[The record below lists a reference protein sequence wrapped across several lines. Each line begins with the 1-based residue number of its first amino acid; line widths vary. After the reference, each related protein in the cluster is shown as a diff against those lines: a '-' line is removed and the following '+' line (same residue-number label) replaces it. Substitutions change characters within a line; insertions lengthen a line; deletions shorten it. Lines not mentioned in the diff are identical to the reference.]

1 MGGDED
7 DWDDLWADFNDDAAL
22 ESESISANL
31 RMAAGLKAGAAVHA
45 GDVDEGQ
52 INWEAPAFHGL
63 GNSEK
68 LNVVGRGWHRDD
80 ETEDMWAAL
89 APEVAEE
96 MSISSNLLEAMEE
109 QV

>member
-31 RMAAGLKAGAAVHA
+31 RMAAGLKAGTAVHA

-52 INWEAPAFHGL
+52 I
-63 GNSEK
+63 S
-68 LNVVGRGWHRDD
+68 
-80 ETEDMWAAL
+80 
-89 APEVAEE
+89 
-96 MSISSNLLEAMEE
+96 
-109 QV
+109 